1 MTEGEDE
8 GFSQELTDF
17 RRRVEE
23 LRAVQALPA
32 AERLGALDAALVEL
46 QHAADVLW
54 PRFER
59 WTAVRGDG
67 RGNAQEQRLLRALF
81 QRLPVAVALV
91 DREAVVRRMN
101 FAATQLFGTQA
112 GYATGR
118 TLTGWF
124 RHDGRAALRSQIAA
138 VARGEG
144 GRILLARVPRR
155 PGATNPVPGL
165 PGRAAEA
172 ENAGPESAPDALW
185 VTLGAI
191 RPPDERQLAVLAVF
205 QPADGAS
212 ATNGPTAAGF
222 SLGPSRSP
230 AQPDLAEVTR
240 QAEVLDLVD
249 EAATALLSAPPDAD
263 PEAVALRAAQVLHRR
278 FADWVVVDWANRDG
292 TGGGGRRVETP
303 TTAGAPEVATF
314 GGTAHGTG
322 GATAPTAAETASP
335 GTPVEAPPGA
345 GPGGAL
351 PLRRLVVCGPDDG
364 SGLVATVAAQ
374 DPADC
379 PLVAGAVRSGT
390 SALQVRPDEVTAFG
404 RDASGAPV
412 LVAAEVTSLLC
423 VPLRV
428 ADAGPVQGTLTVFRT
443 GARGAFGMAEAGAL
457 DRAARHLALALDRAA
472 TSGAATRNGPAAPGA
487 PDTPD
492 RPDRPER
499 PGRPEGSPAVAA
511 TTCAT
516 ATGAAPIGGD
526 RTGTPAPAGTT
537 ACAAGP
543 VGGAGHAGAAA
554 GPDQGQVS
562 QQVCHTPP
570 TEPGAGPGG
579 APRAPE
585 PRHPSDPT
593 RPPGR

>member
-23 LRAVQALPA
+23 LRAVRALPA

-144 GRILLARVPRR
+144 GRVLLARVPRR
-155 PGATNPVPGL
+155 PGATDPAPGL
-165 PGRAAEA
+165 PGRTAQGE
-172 ENAGPESAPDALW
+172 EAGPESAPDALW

-212 ATNGPTAAGF
+212 AANGPAATGF
-222 SLGPSRSP
+222 SLGADRSP
-230 AQPDLAEVTR
+230 TQPDLAEVSR

-249 EAATALLSAPPDAD
+249 EAATALLSAPPGAD

-292 TGGGGRRVETP
+292 TGGGGRPVETP
-303 TTAGAPEVATF
+303 TTAGAPEAAPL

-322 GATAPTAAETASP
+322 GAVAPDPTAA
-335 GTPVEAPPGA
+335 TPVDARPST
-345 GPGGAL
+345 GPGRAA

-364 SGLVATVAAQ
+364 SGLVATVVAQ
-374 DPADC
+374 DPADS

-390 SALQVRPDEVTAFG
+390 SALQVRPDEVAAFG
-404 RDASGAPV
+404 LDASGAPV

-428 ADAGPVQGTLTVFRT
+428 ADAGPAQGALTVFRT
-443 GARGAFGMAEAGAL
+443 GARRAFGMAEAGAL
-457 DRAARHLALALDRAA
+457 DRTARHLALALDRAA
-472 TSGAATRNGPAAPGA
+472 TSGTATRSGPAAAGTTDAPDRSDKPDR

-492 RPDRPER
+492 RSSSPD
-499 PGRPEGSPAVAA
+499 GGQPAVA
-511 TTCAT
+511 TMMCAT
-516 ATGAAPIGGD
+516 ATSV
-526 RTGTPAPAGTT
+526 APAGDDRTR
-537 ACAAGP
+537 APDPAGAAHAAGP

-554 GPDQGQVS
+554 VPDQ

-570 TEPGAGPGG
+570 TEPGTGPGG
-579 APRAPE
+579 TARAPE
-585 PRHPSDPT
+585 PRHSSDPP
-593 RPPGR
+593 RPPGL